1 MTDVESSHL
10 GPIPSLDE
18 SKDLKVRLLS
28 IYKYL
33 GSSSDYSFMKGY
45 VTAAYVC
52 DVLGS
57 WNLLRTST
65 RLPSKSQLPAK
76 LIMHRP
82 VNYSLIKMNWITTKE
97 FVRGQGLNKARN
109 FYPIINSNI
118 FPRRDHD
125 VFHSMNWNYR
135 LFPPSPGKRNPVF
148 HDCKVPHNIHYFIF
162 TTSLLGSL
170 GMWFPFYTGGNN
182 QREIK

>member
-57 WNLLRTST
+57 
-65 RLPSKSQLPAK
+65 
-76 LIMHRP
+76 
-82 VNYSLIKMNWITTKE
+82 
-97 FVRGQGLNKARN
+97 
-109 FYPIINSNI
+109 
-118 FPRRDHD
+118 
-125 VFHSMNWNYR
+125 
-135 LFPPSPGKRNPVF
+135 
-148 HDCKVPHNIHYFIF
+148 
-162 TTSLLGSL
+162 
-170 GMWFPFYTGGNN
+170 
-182 QREIK
+182 